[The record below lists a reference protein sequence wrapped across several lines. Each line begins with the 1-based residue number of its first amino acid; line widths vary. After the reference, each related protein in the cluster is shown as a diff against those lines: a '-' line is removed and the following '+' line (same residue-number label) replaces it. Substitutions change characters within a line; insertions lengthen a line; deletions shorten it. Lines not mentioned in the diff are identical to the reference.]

1 MKGSSKGILIPLI
14 SYLSPLTSK
23 MINHYTLHQL
33 NALVR
38 KNIEQTMPD
47 EYWVEAEVAELHE
60 SGGHCYIDLIQKD
73 PDTNTPV
80 ARASARCWRS
90 SWVIIKSNFVKGTG
104 QQLAK
109 GMKALLRVFAQFHE
123 NYGFSWI
130 ITDIDPTYTV
140 GDMAMKRA
148 EIIRL
153 LKSEGVFEAN
163 RELSLPLFAQR
174 IAVISSA
181 SAAGY
186 GDFCNQLADNPYG
199 YKFQTQLFP
208 SIMQGEGVE
217 QGVIE
222 ALNHI
227 FAQIDDFDC
236 VVIARGGGATSD
248 LSGFDTLQLARNV
261 ANFPLPIITG
271 IGHERDESVLDMISF
286 KRVKTPTA
294 AADFLID
301 HLHQVDMALDEAA
314 KRIAHFASEK
324 MSREKLRMNHLAVKI
339 PSLFAVV
346 KTKQT
351 ARLDA
356 IMQRLEHE
364 AQKKVNNGIV
374 NVERFQQRMISAAN
388 QKITH
393 EKHRIE
399 ILQQR
404 IQLLDPQLL
413 LQRGYSITL
422 HDGHSVRDPKTL
434 PPGAEITTR
443 LQKGTLKSVVK

>member
-1 MKGSSKGILIPLI
+1 MTKRYSLQ
-14 SYLSPLTSK
+14 
-23 MINHYTLHQL
+23 QL

-38 KNIEQTMPD
+38 KNIERTMPD

-73 PDTNTPV
+73 ADTNTPV
-80 ARASARCWRS
+80 ARASARCWKS
-90 SWVIIKSNFVKGTG
+90 SWIIIKANFVKGTG

-109 GMKALLRVFAQFHE
+109 GMKALLRVYAQFHE

-130 ITDIDPTYTV
+130 VTDIDPTYTV

-148 EIIRL
+148 EIIRQ
-153 LKSEGVFEAN
+153 LKAEGVFEAN

-181 SAAGY
+181 TAAGY

-199 YKFQTQLFP
+199 YKFQTQLFA

-222 ALNHI
+222 ALNKI
-227 FAQIDDFDC
+227 FVQIDDFDC

-271 IGHERDESVLDMISF
+271 IGHDRDESVLDMISF

-301 HLHQVDMALDEAA
+301 HLHQVDIVLDDFAQ
-314 KRIAHFASEK
+314 RITRYATEK
-324 MSREKLRMNHLAVKI
+324 MNAEKLRMNHLAVRI

-356 IMQRLEHE
+356 MMQKLEHRARKKVDEGKVDTERLQQRLL
-364 AQKKVNNGIV
+364 
-374 NVERFQQRMISAAN
+374 SAVN
-388 QKITH
+388 QKITR
-393 EKHRIE
+393 ENHRIE
-399 ILQQR
+399 ILQQKT
-404 IQLLDPQLL
+404 QSLDPQLL

-422 HDGHSVRDPKTL
+422 HNGHSVRDPKTL
-434 PPGAEITTR
+434 PPGTEITTR
-443 LQKGTLKSVVK
+443 LQKGTLKSVVS

>member
-1 MKGSSKGILIPLI
+1 MNH
-14 SYLSPLTSK
+14 LT
-23 MINHYTLHQL
+23 LQQL

-38 KNIEQTMPD
+38 KSIERTMPD

-90 SWVIIKSNFVKGTG
+90 SWFIIKSNFVKGTG
-104 QQLAK
+104 QQLSK
-109 GMKALLRVFAQFHE
+109 GMKALMRVFAQFHE

-148 EIIRL
+148 EIIRQ
-153 LKSEGVFEAN
+153 LKAEGVFEAN
-163 RELSLPLFAQR
+163 RELSLPIFAQR

-181 SAAGY
+181 TAAGY

-199 YKFQTQLFP
+199 YQFHTQLFA

-217 QGVIE
+217 QGIIE
-222 ALNHI
+222 ALNKI
-227 FAQIDDFDC
+227 FAQMDDFDC

-271 IGHERDESVLDMISF
+271 IGHDRDESVLDMISF

-301 HLHQVDMALDEAA
+301 HLRQVDMALDEATQ
-314 KRIAHFASEK
+314 RIIHYATEK
-324 MSREKLRMNHLAVKI
+324 MNSEKLRINHLAVRI

-356 IMQRLEHE
+356 MRQRMEHG
-364 AQKKVNNGIV
+364 ALGIINDEKM
-374 NVERFQQRMISAAN
+374 NVERLQQKMTTTVSRMITQEN
-388 QKITH
+388 
-393 EKHRIE
+393 HRMD

-404 IQLLDPQLL
+404 IQSLDPQLL

-422 HDGHSVRDPKTL
+422 HNGHSVRDPKAL
-434 PPGAEITTR
+434 PPGTEITTR
-443 LQKGTLKSVVK
+443 LQKGTIKSVVS

>member
-1 MKGSSKGILIPLI
+1 MNRRYSLL
-14 SYLSPLTSK
+14 
-23 MINHYTLHQL
+23 QL

-38 KNIEQTMPD
+38 KNIECTMPD
-47 EYWVEAEVAELHE
+47 EYWVEAEIAEIHE

-73 PDTNTPV
+73 VDTNTPV

-90 SWVIIKSNFVKGTG
+90 SWFIIKSNFVKGTG

-109 GMKALLRVFAQFHE
+109 GMKALLRVYAQFHE

-130 ITDIDPTYTV
+130 ITDIDPTFTG

-148 EIIRL
+148 EIIRQ
-153 LKSEGVFEAN
+153 LKAEGVFDAN

-199 YKFQTQLFP
+199 YKFQTQLFA

-217 QGVIE
+217 QGIIE
-222 ALNHI
+222 ALNLI
-227 FAQIDDFDC
+227 FAQMDDFDC

-271 IGHERDESVLDMISF
+271 IGHDRDESVLDMISF

-301 HLHQVDMALDEAA
+301 HLHRVDVALDEVA
-314 KRIAHFASEK
+314 KRITRYATEK
-324 MSREKLRMNHLAVKI
+324 MNAEKMRMNHLAVKI

-356 IMQRLEHE
+356 MMQKLEHG
-364 AQKKVNNGIV
+364 AQSKVNDGKV
-374 NVERFQQRMISAAN
+374 NVERLQQKMLPAIN
-388 QKITH
+388 HIITH

-399 ILQQR
+399 MLQQR
-404 IQLLDPQLL
+404 MQSLDPQLL

-422 HDGHSVRDPKTL
+422 YEGHSVRDPKSL
-434 PPGAEITTR
+434 PSGSEITTR

>member
-1 MKGSSKGILIPLI
+1 M
-14 SYLSPLTSK
+14 TR
-23 MINHYTLHQL
+23 HYSLLQL

-38 KNIEQTMPD
+38 KNIERTMPD
-47 EYWVEAEVAELHE
+47 EYWVEAEIAEIHE
-60 SGGHCYIDLIQKD
+60 SGGHCYFDLIQKD
-73 PDTNTPV
+73 ADSNTPV

-90 SWVIIKSNFVKGTG
+90 CWFIVKANFIKGTG

-109 GMKALLRVFAQFHE
+109 GMKALLRVYAQFHE

-130 ITDIDPTYTV
+130 VTDIDPTYTV

-148 EIIRL
+148 EIIRQ
-153 LKSEGVFEAN
+153 LKAEGVFEAN

-174 IAVISSA
+174 VAVISSA
-181 SAAGY
+181 TAAGY
-186 GDFCNQLADNPYG
+186 GDFCNQLAENPYG
-199 YKFQTQLFP
+199 YKFHTQLFA
-208 SIMQGEGVE
+208 SIMQGESVE

-222 ALNHI
+222 ALNKI

-271 IGHERDESVLDMISF
+271 IGHDRDESVLDMISF

-301 HLHQVDMALDEAA
+301 HLRQVDMALDESA
-314 KRIAHFASEK
+314 KRIARYATEK
-324 MSREKLRMNHLAVKI
+324 MNGEKLRINHLAVRI
-339 PSLFAVV
+339 PALFAVV

-356 IMQRLEHE
+356 MRQRLQHM
-364 AQKKVNNGIV
+364 ALKTVGDRKVDI
-374 NVERFQQRMISAAN
+374 EQLRQRIKPAIR
-388 QKITH
+388 QRITH
-393 EKHRIE
+393 ENHRIDL
-399 ILQQR
+399 LQQR
-404 IQLLDPQLL
+404 LQALDPQLL

-422 HDGHSVRDPKTL
+422 YDGRSVRDPNTL

>member
-1 MKGSSKGILIPLI
+1 MKRRYSLL
-14 SYLSPLTSK
+14 
-23 MINHYTLHQL
+23 QL

-38 KNIEQTMPD
+38 KSIERTMPD
-47 EYWVEAEVAELHE
+47 EYWVEAEIAEIHE
-60 SGGHCYIDLIQKD
+60 SGGHCYIDLIQKET
-73 PDTNTPV
+73 DTNTPV
-80 ARASARCWRS
+80 ARASALCWRS
-90 SWVIIKSNFVKGTG
+90 SWFIIKSNFVKGTG

-109 GMKALLRVFAQFHE
+109 GMKALLRVYAQFHE

-148 EIIRL
+148 EIIRQ
-153 LKSEGVFEAN
+153 LKAEGVFDAN
-163 RELSLPLFAQR
+163 RELSLPLFSQR

-217 QGVIE
+217 QGIIE
-222 ALNHI
+222 ALNII
-227 FAQIDDFDC
+227 FAQMDDFDC

-271 IGHERDESVLDMISF
+271 IGHDRDESVLDMISF

-301 HLHQVDMALDEAA
+301 HLHRVDVALDEAA
-314 KRIAHFASEK
+314 KRIARYATEK
-324 MSREKLRMNHLAVKI
+324 MNAEKMRMNHLAVRI

-356 IMQRLEHE
+356 MMQKLEHG
-364 AQKKVNNGIV
+364 AQNKVYDGKV
-374 NVERFQQRMISAAN
+374 NVERLRQRMIPALN
-388 QKITH
+388 HKITR

-399 ILQQR
+399 MLQQHM
-404 IQLLDPQLL
+404 QSLDPQLL

-422 HDGHSVRDPKTL
+422 YEGHSVRDPNTL
-434 PPGAEITTR
+434 PPGSEITTR

>member
-1 MKGSSKGILIPLI
+1 MPKRYSLL
-14 SYLSPLTSK
+14 
-23 MINHYTLHQL
+23 QL

-38 KNIEQTMPD
+38 KSIERNMPD
-47 EYWVEAEVAELHE
+47 EYWVEAEIAEIHE

-73 PDTNTPV
+73 ADTNTPV

-90 SWVIIKSNFVKGTG
+90 SWFIIKSNFVKGSG

-109 GMKALLRVFAQFHE
+109 GMKALLRVYAQFHE

-148 EIIRL
+148 EIIRQ
-153 LKSEGVFEAN
+153 LKAEGVFDAN
-163 RELSLPLFAQR
+163 RELSLPLFVQR

-181 SAAGY
+181 TAAGY

-199 YKFQTQLFP
+199 YKYQTQLFA

-217 QGVIE
+217 QGIIE
-222 ALNHI
+222 ALNKI
-227 FAQIDDFDC
+227 FAQMDDFDC

-271 IGHERDESVLDMISF
+271 IGHDRDESVLDMISY

-301 HLHQVDMALDEAA
+301 RLHQVDIALDEAA
-314 KRIAHFASEK
+314 KRITRYATEK
-324 MSREKLRMNHLAVKI
+324 MNTEKLRINHLAVRI

-351 ARLDA
+351 ALLDA
-356 IMQRLEHE
+356 MMQRLEHVV
-364 AQKKVNNGIV
+364 QKKINDGKLEI
-374 NVERFQQRMISAAN
+374 ERLQQRMVPAIRERL
-388 QKITH
+388 TH
-393 EKHRIE
+393 ENHRIDM
-399 ILQQR
+399 LQQR
-404 IQLLDPQLL
+404 IQSLDPQLL

-422 HDGHSVRDPKTL
+422 YEGHSVRDPKTL
-434 PPGAEITTR
+434 PPGTEITTR
-443 LQKGTLKSVVK
+443 LQKGTLRSVVK